1 VANSLSAEAEIRR
14 RIREKGAIT
23 FAEFMEVALFWPQ
36 GGYYLGPERI
46 GPSGDYYTSPM
57 AHPAFGALL
66 AAQLYQMWQLLGYP
80 VPFTVVELGAGN
92 GALCRDLAAY
102 TGHLGADFAR
112 ALRYICLERRA
123 AAGIERDLHSDVGAP
138 HVNRLAAAGVP
149 LRGIRGCFLSN
160 EFLDSF
166 PVHRVT
172 LCQGKLREVY
182 VTLRGEELAET
193 LGEPSTPA
201 LLARLEGLGTEL
213 AEGQAAEINLGLDG
227 WAEEVAAALEAGFVL
242 TIDYGRPAAELYSS
256 TRRPRGT
263 LTTFYRH
270 VQTDAP
276 LRRIGRQDITAQV
289 DFTSVAS
296 AGRRVGLEMLGYTSQ
311 REFLRNLGLGEWQRH
326 LTSLDLP
333 PRETQA
339 NRTGMLDLARPGGL
353 GDFKVLAQGKG
364 VGQPKLWGFEISPEA
379 AGLAESLSVPL
390 LTGHHLR
397 LLEGRYPNAGLELEL
412 EHWWPF
418 GDEAADTTGKG

>member
-66 AAQLYQMWQLLGYP
+66 AMQLYQMWQLLGYP
-80 VPFTVVELGAGN
+80 IPFTVVELGAGS
-92 GALCRDLAAY
+92 GGLCRDLAAY
-102 TGHLGADFAR
+102 ADHLPTQFAR

-138 HVNRLAAAGVP
+138 HVNRLAAASVP

-182 VTLRGEELAET
+182 VTLREEELAET

-201 LLARLEGLGTEL
+201 LMARLAGLAVEL
-213 AEGQAAEINLGLDG
+213 AEGQAAEINLGMDG

-242 TIDYGRPAAELYSS
+242 TIDYGHPAAELYSS
-256 TRRPRGT
+256 AQRPRGT

-289 DFTSVAS
+289 DFTSVAN
-296 AGRRVGLEMLGYTSQ
+296 AGRRLGLEVLGYTSQ
-311 REFLRNLGLGEWQRH
+311 HQFLLNLGLAEWQQR
-326 LTSLDLP
+326 LP
-333 PRETQA
+333 TLGLPQRETQA

-353 GDFKVLAQGKG
+353 GDFKVVAQGKG
-364 VGQPKLWGFEISPEA
+364 VGQSKLWGFNSSGETSTLVS
-379 AGLAESLSVPL
+379 GLPVPL
-390 LTGHHLR
+390 LAGHHLR
-397 LLEGRYPNAGLELEL
+397 LLEGRYPHAGLEFEGR
-412 EHWWPF
+412 PF
-418 GDEAADTTGKG
+418 GGEEAPGEGDRC

>member
-1 VANSLSAEAEIRR
+1 MTAEGEIRR
-14 RIREKGAIT
+14 RIGQMGAIT

-36 GGYYLGPERI
+36 GGYYLGPERS
-46 GPSGDYYTSPM
+46 GPSGDYYTSSM
-57 AHPAFGALL
+57 AHPAFGAVL
-66 AAQLYQMWQLLGYP
+66 AVQLYQMWSLLGHP
-80 VPFTVVELGAGN
+80 DPFTVVELGAGN
-92 GALCRDLAAY
+92 GSLCRDLVTYAH
-102 TGHLGADFAR
+102 HLPPQFAR
-112 ALRYICLERRA
+112 ALQYICLERRA

-138 HVNRLAAAGVP
+138 HVNRLAAAGIP

-193 LGEPSTPA
+193 LGEYSTPA
-201 LLARLEGLGTEL
+201 LAARLAGLGIQL
-213 AEGQAAEINLGLDG
+213 AEGQSAEINLGLDG

-242 TIDYGRPAAELYSS
+242 TIDYGHSAAELYSS
-256 TRRPRGT
+256 ARRPRGT

-289 DFTSVAS
+289 DFTSVAN
-296 AGRRVGLEMLGYTSQ
+296 AGRRVGLEVLGYTSQ
-311 REFLRNLGLGEWQRH
+311 RGFLGNLGLGEWQQ
-326 LTSLDLP
+326 LLASLGLS
-333 PRETQA
+333 PRQLQA
-339 NRTGMLDLARPGGL
+339 NRAGMLDLARPGGL

-364 VGQPKLWGFEISPEA
+364 VGQPELWGFNSSAEA
-379 AGLAESLSVPL
+379 SALVAGLPVPL
-390 LTGHHLR
+390 LAEHHLR
-397 LLEGRYPNAGLELEL
+397 LLEGRYPHMGLELEL
-412 EHWWPF
+412 ERSWRLAKDLP
-418 GDEAADTTGKG
+418 EEEGKR